1 MKIKVSIVLVEEL
14 NMKEVNLQKKSIVVI
29 SHVYTTVPVEDL
41 NEYLLNKKVKYLLY
55 IKHPLFYKSD
65 LPGSAYYLYKN
76 GKLIETKQIKNIR
89 LPSILKYI
97 IDIFLS
103 IYWVLLLKERFD
115 ITICL
120 DNLNTVSGL
129 VLRLLHKVDNV
140 VFYTID
146 YVPVRFSNKVLN
158 SLYHLID
165 KIAVTFSDRTWVL
178 TQRMIDGREKLHGI
192 KNTNSKQ
199 VIVPIG
205 IWFSRIKRKPISKI
219 HKHTLVYAGGLLPH
233 QGVQLLLKALPLIKK
248 QIPTITLKIIG
259 TGEYEKELKKIVEKN
274 KLDDV
279 VTFLGYFP
287 SHADVEEILTS
298 CALGIGLYSKE
309 LDIWSYY
316 ADPSKM
322 KTYLAAGLPVVTTDV
337 TYFSEIVKK
346 EKCGVVVRYD
356 EKDVSSKIIDLL
368 SNESQ
373 YSNMRKNAI
382 KLASS
387 LDWNVVF
394 DKGFNNLM
402 I

>member
-1 MKIKVSIVLVEEL
+1 
-14 NMKEVNLQKKSIVVI
+14 MKEVNLQKKSILVI

-55 IKHPLFYKSD
+55 IKHPLFYKD
-65 LPGSAYYLYKN
+65 GLAGSAYYLYKN
-76 GKLIETKQIKNIR
+76 GKLIKSTQVSNIR
-89 LPSILKYI
+89 LPNILKYI

-129 VLRLLHKVDNV
+129 VLRLLHKVDKV

-146 YVPVRFSNKVLN
+146 YVPIRFSNKILN

-165 KIAVTFSDRTWVL
+165 KIAVSFSDRTWVL

-192 KNTNSKQ
+192 KNTNNKQ

-205 IWFSRIKRKPISKI
+205 IWFPRIKRKPISKI
-219 HKHTLVYAGGLLPH
+219 YKHTLVYAGGLLPH

-394 DKGFNNLM
+394 DKGFADLV